1 MAAGQG
7 VGAMRFFVPRFIAL
21 LVVCVGVALTAAGC
35 DPVTDRNYMD
45 EGAGVALYTANGV
58 SQTDLQNQYIS
69 YICEQ
74 AGLAACGNQAFNA
87 KDWRPILEAGMNDI
101 DQRCDGYLTW
111 LDARR
116 RDKEPVLAELAAMT
130 AAASSIM
137 TATGASVKAL
147 NIVTTA
153 FGLAAISYTQW
164 NSRLLIS
171 VEQSTVQN
179 VVYNYQG
186 KYRDTIKT
194 YVVADRP
201 TTIYLLRN
209 YLRLCTPIVIEAN
222 INTSSTL
229 VSFDTKPPVQ
239 SNLVLNAVSSPA
251 LIRNVNAPLP
261 TFTPLKP
268 NLGPTRLGPY
278 EQSGMQAKDFKIV
291 LDVLSCPSAADLG
304 PAGSPARKALTK
316 FLTDNGRTSSDRVT
330 DSVFMDIR
338 DLKTAG
344 KKGTCS

>member
-1 MAAGQG
+1 
-7 VGAMRFFVPRFIAL
+7 MRFVVPRFITL
-21 LVVCVGVALTAAGC
+21 LVTCVGIALTAAGC

-45 EGAGVALYTANGV
+45 EGAGIGLYTANGAA
-58 SQTDLQNQYIS
+58 QTDLQNQYFS
-69 YICEQ
+69 YICQQ
-74 AGLAACGNQAFNA
+74 AGLATCGYQAFNA
-87 KDWRPILEAGMNDI
+87 RDWRSILDAGMNDI

-179 VVYNYQG
+179 VVYNFQG
-186 KYRDTIKT
+186 LYRTKITD

-222 INTSSTL
+222 INTSTSL
-229 VSFDTKPPVQ
+229 VSFDIKPPAS
-239 SNLVLNAVSSPA
+239 SNLVINTVHPPASSPPVRIRASFNPGDAGVA
-251 LIRNVNAPLP
+251 LTSWIRRNGGTN
-261 TFTPLKP
+261 
-268 NLGPTRLGPY
+268 
-278 EQSGMQAKDFKIV
+278 QQASLTTIRQFFVEKKYDPVPQVTEFLNGDKF
-291 LDVLSCPSAADLG
+291 AADRIEL
-304 PAGSPARKALTK
+304 ARRLN
-316 FLTDNGRTSSDRVT
+316 L
-330 DSVFMDIR
+330 IQ
-338 DLKTAG
+338 
-344 KKGTCS
+344 

>member
-1 MAAGQG
+1 
-7 VGAMRFFVPRFIAL
+7 
-21 LVVCVGVALTAAGC
+21 
-35 DPVTDRNYMD
+35 
-45 EGAGVALYTANGV
+45 
-58 SQTDLQNQYIS
+58 
-69 YICEQ
+69 
-74 AGLAACGNQAFNA
+74 
-87 KDWRPILEAGMNDI
+87 MNDI

-116 RDKEPVLAELAAMT
+116 RDKEPILAELAAMT

-186 KYRDTIKT
+186 KYRDTIKAF
-194 YVVADRP
+194 VVADRP

-239 SNLVLNAVSSPA
+239 SNLVLNAVSAPLTASQPVGQPNRSAGAAVPAYAAVFVNYTPAQYRPSFVVRIQSALCVPSSEQGTIGTFTTNLIAIYLQATRQPITGKLDDSDVARILSPPSPNISCSSDGAKNYYERVTYTDADKISA
-251 LIRNVNAPLP
+251 LIKRLNKSSAGGTLADTATLASARGKIQAMRSALSSNLTLQLPVPL
-261 TFTPLKP
+261 
-268 NLGPTRLGPY
+268 
-278 EQSGMQAKDFKIV
+278 
-291 LDVLSCPSAADLG
+291 ADQM
-304 PAGSPARKALTK
+304 T
-316 FLTDNGRTSSDRVT
+316 
-330 DSVFMDIR
+330 R
-338 DLKTAG
+338 DLDIALFNLH
-344 KKGTCS
+344 

>member
-1 MAAGQG
+1 
-7 VGAMRFFVPRFIAL
+7 MRFVVPRFVVI
-21 LVVCVGVALTAAGC
+21 LVACVGIALTAAGC
-35 DPVTDRNYMD
+35 DPVTERTYMD
-45 EGAGVALYTANGV
+45 EGAGVALYTANGA
-58 SQTDLQNQYIS
+58 SQTDLQNQYFS
-69 YICEQ
+69 YICQQ
-74 AGLAACGNQAFNA
+74 AGLATCGYQAFNA
-87 KDWRPILEAGMNDI
+87 KDWRSILDAGMNDI

-137 TATGASVKAL
+137 TATGASIKAL

-179 VVYNYQG
+179 VVYNFQG
-186 KYRDTIKT
+186 LYRTKIKD

-222 INTSSTL
+222 INTSTSL
-229 VSFDTKPPVQ
+229 VSFDIKPPAN
-239 SNLVLNAVSSPA
+239 SNVVLNSVHQPQ
-251 LIRNVNAPLP
+251 IIQNVNAPLQNFIP
-261 TFTPLKP
+261 PPPVLT
-268 NLGPTRLGPY
+268 NTRLGRY
-278 EQSGMQAKDFKIV
+278 EQGILKKDLNLV
-291 LDVLSCPSAADLG
+291 LNVLNCPASATDLG
-304 PAGSPARKALTK
+304 PAGSPARKGLAQ
-316 FLTDNGRTSSDRVT
+316 FLTDNGKPSSDRITV
-330 DSVFMDIR
+330 DVLFDIR
-338 DLKTAG
+338 ELAG
-344 KKGTCS
+344 AKKKGTCS

>member
-1 MAAGQG
+1 
-7 VGAMRFFVPRFIAL
+7 MRFFVPRFIAL
-21 LVVCVGVALTAAGC
+21 LVVCVGVALTTAGC

-45 EGAGVALYTANGV
+45 EGAGVALYTANGA
-58 SQTDLQNQYIS
+58 SQTDLQNQYFS

-87 KDWRPILEAGMNDI
+87 TDWRPILQAGMNDI

-116 RDKEPVLAELAAMT
+116 RDKEPILAELAAMT

-179 VVYNYQG
+179 VVYNSQG
-186 KYRDTIKT
+186 LYRNKIQG

-222 INTSSTL
+222 INTSTSL
-229 VSFDTKPPVQ
+229 VSFNDQPSARASLVINSLNPP
-239 SNLVLNAVSSPA
+239 P

-261 TFTPLKP
+261 NFIPP
-268 NLGPTRLGPY
+268 PAVVSATRLGPF
-278 EQSGMQAKDFKIV
+278 EQRGMSSKDLKVVLGVLGCSGD
-291 LDVLSCPSAADLG
+291 DLG
-304 PAGSPARKALTK
+304 PAGSPARKALAK
-316 FLTDNGRTSSDRVT
+316 FLTDNGRPSSDRVT
-330 DSVFMDIR
+330 DPVFMDIQ